1 MADILLFST
10 ADWDHPVW
18 TNKQHVACT
27 LNQLGFR
34 VLYVESVGLRPIRR
48 NSSDRR
54 RLLRRL
60 LTAVRPPRQVRP
72 GLWCWS
78 PLVLPGATA
87 PWALRLNRV
96 LFSLGLKLALLSTR
110 FHPSVIWTYNP
121 MTLAYYRPRLNAR
134 LLYHCVD
141 DIQSQPD
148 MNAEVLTSWESRL
161 CHLADVVYT
170 TSPALRDSRVVWN
183 INTYFL
189 PNVADSSHFGKA
201 LEADLSVAPDIL
213 DLPSP
218 RIGFVGSISAYKLN
232 FELIAQLAKL
242 RPNWSWIL
250 IGPVGEGEGHTDLSS
265 LLNKKNI
272 HLLGPRPYQD
282 LPSYMKGL
290 DVALLPLQKNAYTH
304 SMFPMKF
311 FEYLA
316 SGLPVVATDIA
327 SLHDYRSLARLVQ
340 PNPGCFLDAIESAL
354 HESQLQATKVKLNQ
368 AATHFSYHSR
378 TLTMLAGLGVMSP

>member
-87 PWALRLNRV
+87 RWALRLNRV

-121 MTLAYYRPRLNAR
+121 MTLAYYKPRLNTR

-170 TSPALRDSRVVWN
+170 TSPALRDSRIVWN
-183 INTYFL
+183 TNTYFL

-201 LEADLSVAPDIL
+201 LEADLSVAPVIW
-213 DLPSP
+213 DLPAP

-250 IGPVGEGEGHTDLSS
+250 IGPIGEGEGQTDLSS
-265 LLNKKNI
+265 LLNEKNI
-272 HLLGPRPYQD
+272 HLLGPRPYHD

-327 SLHDYRSLARLVQ
+327 SLQDYRSLARLVQ
-340 PNPGCFLDAIESAL
+340 PNPDCFLDAIESAL
-354 HESQLQATKVKLNQ
+354 QESQLPTTKVNLNQ
-368 AATHFSYHSR
+368 AASHFSYHSR
-378 TLTMLAGLGVMSP
+378 TLTMLAELGVMSP